1 MAGAWSSPLGEGLL
15 FQPPWVQGALPRRD
29 PRGQLLVSL
38 SSHADSAFSTTPG
51 SKAPETSLVMC
62 LVPAGSQRSVLLF
75 FSASLVHRGQAL
87 AVGFQ
92 QSEKRC
98 NGSGL
103 QQTASEDV

>member
-1 MAGAWSSPLGEGLL
+1 MGEGLL
-15 FQPPWVQGALPRRD
+15 FQPPWEQGALPRRD

-38 SSHADSAFSTTPG
+38 SSHAHTDSAFSTTPG
-51 SKAPETSLVMC
+51 SNAPETSLVIC
-62 LVPAGSQRSVLLF
+62 LVPEGSQRSVLLF
-75 FSASLVHRGQAL
+75 YSASLVHRGQAL

-103 QQTASEDV
+103 QQTAPEDV